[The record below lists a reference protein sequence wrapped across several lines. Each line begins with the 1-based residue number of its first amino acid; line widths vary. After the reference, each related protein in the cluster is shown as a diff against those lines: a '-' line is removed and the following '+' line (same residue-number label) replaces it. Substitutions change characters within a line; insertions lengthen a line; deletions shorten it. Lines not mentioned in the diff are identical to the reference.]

1 MLSLPS
7 RCRVAGVASVER
19 GIIEMGKP
27 ICRAYR
33 PPGAQNFPE
42 AVKNGV
48 INEIYRVFPQ
58 NILTIRRE
66 SLILCEQGGNH

>member
-1 MLSLPS
+1 
-7 RCRVAGVASVER
+7 
-19 GIIEMGKP
+19 MGKA

-33 PPGAQNFPE
+33 PPAAQNLPAF
-42 AVKNGV
+42 VKNVV